1 MTCGKNKP
9 VCISIKLDS
18 MISRSERDPNLKDDV
33 FNNNFSGMILEY
45 ENLDYMKKMRLEP
58 NILF

>member
-1 MTCGKNKP
+1 
-9 VCISIKLDS
+9 
-18 MISRSERDPNLKDDV
+18 MISRSERDPNLKDDM